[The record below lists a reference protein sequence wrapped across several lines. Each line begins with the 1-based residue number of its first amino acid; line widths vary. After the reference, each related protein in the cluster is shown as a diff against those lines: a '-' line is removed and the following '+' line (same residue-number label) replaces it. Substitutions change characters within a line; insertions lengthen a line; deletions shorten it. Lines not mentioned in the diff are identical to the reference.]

1 MKTGIGDTLKSRLF
15 AGIVHAGLWVLFLL
29 AVMGL
34 AGKLPD
40 FHDSESFFSAPQSPV
55 PVVGLEHLSS
65 PTSWPKPII
74 DTNAL
79 NPFLTRHFIPP
90 QVPAPPAPT
99 TRKFE
104 MTYQGFYQS
113 DGGLKQTLVK
123 VGENFIVTPMGGK
136 LLSNLFV
143 AEATMQ
149 ALILTN
155 PIPRTNVLP
164 LNAKREIEV
173 PLQ

>member
-1 MKTGIGDTLKSRLF
+1 
-15 AGIVHAGLWVLFLL
+15 
-29 AVMGL
+29 
-34 AGKLPD
+34 
-40 FHDSESFFSAPQSPV
+40 
-55 PVVGLEHLSS
+55 
-65 PTSWPKPII
+65 
-74 DTNAL
+74 
-79 NPFLTRHFIPP
+79 
-90 QVPAPPAPT
+90 
-99 TRKFE
+99 

-123 VGENFIVTPMGGK
+123 VGESFIVTPMGGK